1 MALAVAHASA
11 VDKELRRLR
20 ASITAE
26 QRIELNGLAVKAAKK
41 KKKPTRQE
49 PSTEGHGER
58 EGNAGQ
64 IQERANTSHRSA
76 GAP

>member
-41 KKKPTRQE
+41 KKNQRQE

-58 EGNAGQ
+58 DGNAEQ
-64 IQERANTSHRSA
+64 IQERANTSHRFA